1 MRILSTTSA
10 LRTHYAVFQIEIEE
24 LRSFETH
31 IDLKRP
37 VAFAGDNV
45 IELPDSSHSDFPIN
59 RFDALEEV
67 QGFLEYKRIELSRVF
82 EVLHCTSD
90 GYLIFNFR
98 GVVIEFSRGFERCA
112 NSNAVHLSI
121 VLNNK
126 LEKSVDYE
134 YDIKDLTLLNK
145 KKQMRQKSARVH

>member
-1 MRILSTTSA
+1 M
-10 LRTHYAVFQIEIEE
+10 
-24 LRSFETH
+24 H

-37 VAFAGDNV
+37 VAFAGENV
-45 IELPDSSHSDFPIN
+45 IELPDGLNSDFPIN

-67 QGFLEYKRIELSRVF
+67 QGFLEYKGVELSRVF
-82 EVLHCTSD
+82 EVLDYTSD

-112 NSNAVHLSI
+112 DSNAIHLSI

-126 LEKSVDYE
+126 VEKSIE
-134 YDIKDLTLLNK
+134 YDFDVKDLTLLNK
-145 KKQMRQKSARVH
+145 KKHMRQKNSRVR